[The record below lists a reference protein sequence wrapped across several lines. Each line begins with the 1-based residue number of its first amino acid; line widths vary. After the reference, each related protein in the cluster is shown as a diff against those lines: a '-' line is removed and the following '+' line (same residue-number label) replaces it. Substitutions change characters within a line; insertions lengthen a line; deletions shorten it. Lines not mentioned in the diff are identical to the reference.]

1 MQWSYDLGA
10 WAFPPGTPANRR
22 SFPQGAV
29 WAAVRGGVLYVS
41 TAHSTFAAD
50 SRGRTAYVRAIDLA
64 TSRVR
69 WSSRALVANADTFVI
84 TSGVIVTGYG
94 FTDEPDR
101 LVLLDVKTGLAV
113 DDLAVPSAPEYIA
126 LQRGALLVRTYDH
139 DLVVRLGR
147 GSLCGN
153 SGVGPRRTS
162 VLNADGLEDEL
173 VNAVSGRR
181 HRRQL

>member
-1 MQWSYDLGA
+1 M
-10 WAFPPGTPANRR
+10 
-22 SFPQGAV
+22 
-29 WAAVRGGVLYVS
+29 RGGVLYVS

-101 LVLLDVKTGLAV
+101 LVLLDVKTGLAI

-147 GSLCGN
+147 GRGGGA
-153 SGVGPRRTS
+153 GVPVGVERPLTR
-162 VLNADGLEDEL
+162 LA
-173 VNAVSGRR
+173 
-181 HRRQL
+181 